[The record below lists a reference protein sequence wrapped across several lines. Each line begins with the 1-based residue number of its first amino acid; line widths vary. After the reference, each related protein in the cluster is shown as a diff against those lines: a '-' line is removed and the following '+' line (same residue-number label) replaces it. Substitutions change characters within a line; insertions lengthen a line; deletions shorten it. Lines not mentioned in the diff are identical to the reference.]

1 MVDST
6 MELWSSYHHLGGP
19 DEVVDHDR
27 DSCHGGPVMMMRRIW
42 VSELLECASIRHCGR
57 MWRRMV
63 VVVHVVKWIGI
74 VAAAAVVV
82 IVVTVGW

>member
-1 MVDST
+1 
-6 MELWSSYHHLGGP
+6 MELWLLYHHLLGGGP

-27 DSCHGGPVMMMRRIW
+27 DSCHGGPVMMMMRRIW

-57 MWRRMV
+57 TWRRM
-63 VVVHVVKWIGI
+63 VVHVVKWIGI